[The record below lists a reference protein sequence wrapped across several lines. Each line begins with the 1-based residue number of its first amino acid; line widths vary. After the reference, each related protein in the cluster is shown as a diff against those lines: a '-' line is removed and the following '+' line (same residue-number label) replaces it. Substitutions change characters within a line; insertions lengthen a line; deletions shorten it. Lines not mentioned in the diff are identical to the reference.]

1 MTKESFMIEE
11 ISKDIVLLLM
21 KEHDMSMQEAIHALY
36 TSDTYD
42 RLSNLHTGL
51 YTQSAAYVYEYLE
64 KESLVSA
71 KTYQSIKTM
80 PATPANRRCECP
92 F

>member
-21 KEHDMSMQEAIHALY
+21 KEHVMSMQEAIHALY

-64 KESLVSA
+64 KEL
-71 KTYQSIKTM
+71 
-80 PATPANRRCECP
+80 ATGKMA
-92 F
+92 

>member
-11 ISKDIVLLLM
+11 ISKDIVLLLI
-21 KEHDMSMQEAIHALY
+21 KEYDMNIDEAMRTLY

-51 YTQSAAYVYEYLE
+51 YTQSTAYIYEYLE
-64 KESLVSA
+64 KELVTG
-71 KTYQSIKTM
+71 KIG
-80 PATPANRRCECP
+80 
-92 F
+92 